1 MSSKTAKPVMRSAAW
16 RISLWATLAFACG
29 TMLVFVFLHRFV
41 ADDIQRRSDAWLSG
55 EVEVLGDVAE
65 RTPKDALY
73 DRVVGEV
80 AELAGKEVPNKAAS
94 ESSSNDS
101 VFFLQTGGDGSPTVG
116 WRGKWRSEPEGHSG
130 KQDCSRSPDGSA
142 CQGFRR
148 SLSRGFDPPSMMEVI
163 SILDSP
169 SGMNCG
175 C

>member
-1 MSSKTAKPVMRSAAW
+1 MSSKTDKPVMHSAAW

-80 AELAGKEVPNKAAS
+80 AELAGKEVPNRFLS
-94 ESSSNDS
+94 EASSNDS
-101 VFFLQTGGDGSPTVG
+101 VFFLQTGSRRLAEIVG
-116 WRGKWRSEPEGHSG
+116 WSGERRTVSECDSKHKNSAGP
-130 KQDCSRSPDGSA
+130 PNGSA
-142 CQGFRR
+142 CAGIRD
-148 SLSRGFDPPSMMEVI
+148 SLSRGVDPHRRWQPH
-163 SILDSP
+163 LP
-169 SGMNCG
+169 WPLGTG
-175 C
+175 